1 MAHTP
6 RYVRQGRAVDER
18 DRGAQAVQ
26 DGVPATPV
34 DRIFVRVHAG
44 LRQVRSPCLRTAV
57 DDRRLAE
64 YARYAFNIASLRPVK
79 FNGAQLVAD
88 RLGFHQQLAEL
99 RGLLVAVLRKRTE
112 TLTRR
117 SPPAT
122 RLSRQMNLRYR

>member
-6 RYVRQGRAVDER
+6 RYVRQGCAVDKR

-26 DGVPATPV
+26 DGMPATPV

-44 LRQVRSPCLRTAV
+44 LRQVRSPLHAAV

-64 YARYAFNIASLRPVK
+64 YARRAFNVAPLRPVE
-79 FNGAQLVAD
+79 FNGAQLVTD

-99 RGLLVAVLRKRTE
+99 RGLLIAVLRKRT
-112 TLTRR
+112 RVSHR
-117 SPPAT
+117 AARPPAT
-122 RLSRQMNLRYR
+122 QSSRQMNSRYR